1 MEQIFIEDYVITFLK
16 KIKTEANQPIRL
28 SLFGHTEKIGD
39 DKHIFV
45 YGAACKEEGRTA
57 EETGREYFAGHSFL
71 GFVHVNNSENKGPSK
86 YSIFF
91 EANEAMQDYMLFYT
105 KGIAA
110 DRKPSSGKQITAAE
124 YEKNGVEILVDKT
137 KKPGIHQAILNKI
150 KMLLLGL
157 FCFILAIIIGTIND
171 YGKMYGLTQ
180 ATREVMVFIEE
191 TG

>member
-16 KIKTEANQPIRL
+16 KIKSEVNQPIRL
-28 SLFGHTEKIGD
+28 SIFGHTEKIGD

-71 GFVHVNNSENKGPSK
+71 GFVHVNNSDNKSPSK
-86 YSIFF
+86 YNIFF

-110 DRKPSSGKQITAAE
+110 DKNLSSG
-124 YEKNGVEILVDKT
+124 NT
-137 KKPGIHQAILNKI
+137 KKTSIHQVLLNKI

-157 FCFILAIIIGTIND
+157 LCFILAIIISTIDD
-171 YGKMYGLTQ
+171 YGKMYGFTQ
-180 ATREVMVFIEE
+180 ATREVMIFIEE